1 MNKFLSLLGMGKK
14 AGYITTGETG
24 VEIDIKKK
32 KAYLVIIAAD
42 ASENT
47 LKKFKSM
54 CEQKKVDYLVIS
66 DKESIGQIL
75 GKGYVAVVSVKDRQF
90 SKALKEKSEQD

>member
-1 MNKFLSLLGMGKK
+1 MSKFISLLGMGRR

-32 KAYLVIIAAD
+32 KAYLVVIAAD

-47 LKKFKSM
+47 VKKFKSL
-54 CEQKKVDYLVIS
+54 CENRGVDYLVIS
-66 DKESIGQIL
+66 DKETIGQIL
-75 GKGYVAVVSVKDRQF
+75 GKGYVAVVSVKDKQF
-90 SKALKEKSEQD
+90 SKALIAKAELD